1 MAKAKKSKQQQQ
13 GCKIMRTIDSIEEA
27 ASTAMEMYKA
37 VEPII
42 KAILRN
48 WGKTR

>member
-1 MAKAKKSKQQQQ
+1 MAKAKKKKQS
-13 GCKIMRTIDSIEEA
+13 CKIMQVIDTIEEA

-37 VEPII
+37 VEPIV

-48 WGKTR
+48 WGKTK

>member
-1 MAKAKKSKQQQQ
+1 MAKARKQKQSR
-13 GCKIMRTIDSIEEA
+13 KILRTIDTIEEA

-37 VEPII
+37 VEPIV

-48 WGKTR
+48 WGKTK

>member
-1 MAKAKKSKQQQQ
+1 MTKARKRKRQGCDVAKA
-13 GCKIMRTIDSIEEA
+13 IDKIEEA

-37 VEPII
+37 VEPIV

-48 WGKTR
+48 WGKIK

>member
-1 MAKAKKSKQQQQ
+1 MKKARKRKKQQ
-13 GCKIMRTIDSIEEA
+13 GCKIMEMIDAIEQA

-37 VEPII
+37 VEPIV

-48 WGKTR
+48 WGKTK

>member
-1 MAKAKKSKQQQQ
+1 MAKARKQKQS
-13 GCKIMRTIDSIEEA
+13 CKILRTIDTIEEA

-37 VEPII
+37 VEPIV

-48 WGKTR
+48 WGKTK

>member
-1 MAKAKKSKQQQQ
+1 MAKAKKKKQQQR
-13 GCKIMRTIDSIEEA
+13 CKIMQTLKMIEKA

-37 VEPII
+37 VEPIV

-48 WGKTR
+48 WGKTK